1 MEKIYLMLMVL
12 VGATTCIMAIRLVSE
27 VMDLI
32 GRFTNKLDGEDV
44 EVEYSEEINEEVE
57 FQRMWDIVAFQ
68 ERMQKLKDENGLYD
82 DVPQE
87 VIDRER
93 GKLSGVEIGD

>member
-12 VGATTCIMAIRLVSE
+12 VGITTCIMAIRLVSE

-32 GRFTNKLDGEDV
+32 GRFTNKLDGEDI

>member
-1 MEKIYLMLMVL
+1 MEKIYLMWMVL
-12 VGATTCIMAIRLVSE
+12 VGVAICIMAIRLVSE
-27 VMDLI
+27 AMDLI
-32 GRFTNKLDGEDV
+32 GRFTNKFDGGDV

-68 ERMQKLKDENGLYD
+68 ERMQRLKDENGLYD

>member
-12 VGATTCIMAIRLVSE
+12 VGVTTCIMAIRLVSE

>member
-1 MEKIYLMLMVL
+1 MLMVL
-12 VGATTCIMAIRLVSE
+12 VGITTCIMAIRLVSE

-32 GRFTNKLDGEDV
+32 GRFTNKLDGEDI

>member
-12 VGATTCIMAIRLVSE
+12 VGVTTCIMAIRLVSE

-44 EVEYSEEINEEVE
+44 EVEYSEETNEEVE

-68 ERMQKLKDENGLYD
+68 ERMQRLKDENGLYD

>member
-1 MEKIYLMLMVL
+1 MLMVL
-12 VGATTCIMAIRLVSE
+12 VGVTTCIMAIRLASE

-44 EVEYSEEINEEVE
+44 EVEYSEETNEEVE